1 MRPGRKADLVRV
13 IAKPATDGCRL
24 LTN

>member
-13 IAKPATDGCRL
+13 IAKPATNGCQL